1 MQTNYI
7 KKIIAL
13 FLKDNFSEETRLL
26 FIKWLKSDSHKY
38 EKDESLK
45 SIWDSIDQKPDW
57 STMEDL
63 KNVRKK
69 IKDRQKARTKFRIE
83 LIAAVLVIGLIST
96 ISTYY
101 LVYNKI
107 IDNQPGLTDIFVPN
121 SELDKIILP
130 DGTEVWLNS
139 GTMLIYPKK
148 FTGKDRVVYLNG
160 EARFNVFKNQEHP
173 FVVSTSR
180 LKITALGTCFNVSSY
195 PDDPNV
201 IMTLERGK
209 IKITSDNNCFVPQI
223 LSPDE
228 QLLYTKNTK
237 QIVRKQVDASD
248 FSAWNQGH
256 LVFQSAS
263 FEEIIKRLER
273 HFDVSI
279 NFDSSRFKGKT
290 FYVKFKNDETVED
303 AMEVMKELIS
313 GLKYIKK
320 GRNIYII

>member
-160 EARFNVFKNQEHP
+160 EARFNVFKNQEYP

-237 QIVRKQVDASD
+237 QIVRKQVDATD